1 MNLSQLQSCLKEEK
15 GITYLIA
22 LVRKWH
28 KVWKLFKPPLLSRM
42 YPNFFKNKPT
52 YPKPYNMRKLF
63 IMQKSCKTVTNSNPY
78 LENSL
83 HKITIIFLQNLQVLN
98 KGVNT
103 FPLLSLNLCK
113 ILPPNHDKKKES
125 TKNNKALN
133 RTFIFT
139 VIFD

>member
-1 MNLSQLQSCLKEEK
+1 
-15 GITYLIA
+15 
-22 LVRKWH
+22 
-28 KVWKLFKPPLLSRM
+28 M

-83 HKITIIFLQNLQVLN
+83 HNNIPSKLTGVEQSCKYISSAFLQICA
-98 KGVNT
+98 K
-103 FPLLSLNLCK
+103 FYLL
-113 ILPPNHDKKKES
+113 ITTKKKKAPK
-125 TKNNKALN
+125 TTALN
-133 RTFIFT
+133 RTLIFT